1 MEETKK
7 KNVTKKTTTKK
18 TNTKAKKEEAKEEVV
33 TGGFTPEQMSQMQQM
48 MGVMFQT
55 FMQNMGQVQPQQ
67 EMAKENKVENKTVGR
82 TAKKNKSTLR
92 RDRGEEDVLVKSV
105 AGTVTFK
112 SPKTG
117 VTYSWL
123 EVGDEEWLS
132 VDEILQMET
141 RSKKFLHEPWLMVM
155 DDEIN
160 EILGLKEV
168 TEVVSDLENI
178 DEILE
183 EYTIAEI
190 EELLNKSSK
199 GYKDTFSGII
209 MNKILADELKDGVL
223 IRELGRILEVD
234 FDLYKQQIKLYKNV

>member
-18 TNTKAKKEEAKEEVV
+18 TNTKAKKEETKEEIV

-55 FMQNMGQVQPQQ
+55 FMQNMEQAQQV
-67 EMAKENKVENKTVGR
+67 ETVKENKIEHKSVGKTS
-82 TAKKNKSTLR
+82 KKNKSTLR

-123 EVGDEEWLS
+123 EIGDEEWLT

-168 TEVVSDLENI
+168 AEVVSDLENV

-183 EYTIAEI
+183 EYTVGEI

-199 GYKDTFSGII
+199 GYRDTFSGVI

>member
-7 KNVTKKTTTKK
+7 KSAAKKATTKK
-18 TNTKAKKEEAKEEVV
+18 TNTKAKKEETKEEIV
-33 TGGFTPEQMSQMQQM
+33 TGGFTPEQMAQMQQM
-48 MGVMFQT
+48 MGMMFQT
-55 FMQNMGQVQPQQ
+55 FMQNMGQVQQT
-67 EMAKENKVENKTVGR
+67 ETVKEEKVNNKIANKSV
-82 TAKKNKSTLR
+82 KKNKSTLR
-92 RDRGEEDVLVKSV
+92 RERGEEDVLVKSV

-123 EVGDEEWLS
+123 EIGDEEWLT

-168 TEVVSDLENI
+168 TEIVSDLENV

-183 EYTIAEI
+183 EYTVAEI

-199 GYKDTFSGII
+199 GYRDTFSGVI

>member
-7 KNVTKKTTTKK
+7 KSAAKKTTTKK
-18 TNTKAKKEEAKEEVV
+18 TNTKAKKEETKEEIV
-33 TGGFTPEQMSQMQQM
+33 TGGFTPEQMAQMQQM
-48 MGVMFQT
+48 MGMMFQT
-55 FMQNMGQVQPQQ
+55 FMQNMGQVQQT
-67 EMAKENKVENKTVGR
+67 ETVKEEKVNNKIANKSV
-82 TAKKNKSTLR
+82 KKNKSTLR
-92 RDRGEEDVLVKSV
+92 RERGEEDVLVKSV

-123 EVGDEEWLS
+123 EIGDEEWLT

-168 TEVVSDLENI
+168 TEIVSDLENV

-183 EYTIAEI
+183 EYTVAEI

-199 GYKDTFSGII
+199 GYRDTFSGVI